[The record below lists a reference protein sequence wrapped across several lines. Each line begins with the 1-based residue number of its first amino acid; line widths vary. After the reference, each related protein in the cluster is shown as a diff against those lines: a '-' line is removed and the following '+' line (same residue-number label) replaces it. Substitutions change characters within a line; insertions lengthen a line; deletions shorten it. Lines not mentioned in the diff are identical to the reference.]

1 MAVAIVLT
9 DKERIL
15 LLEQRVENLEER
27 LAKTEDQ
34 LAIYQAS
41 TITFNHKLSEVGQN
55 ITDLHKAI
63 IGDSYGNPGFV
74 KRMEGLEKFQ
84 DWFEQ
89 KKWWSL
95 GAMAVITAA
104 ITAVIFVMDR
114 IKEVIK

>member
-1 MAVAIVLT
+1 MAGTIVLT

-15 LLEQRVENLEER
+15 LLEQQVEMLEQR
-27 LAKTEDQ
+27 LTKAEDQ
-34 LAIYQAS
+34 LEVYQAGV
-41 TITFNHKLSEVGQN
+41 IKLNHDLTKVGQN

-84 DWFEQ
+84 EWFEQ

-104 ITAVIFVMDR
+104 VTAIFFIMER
-114 IKEVIK
+114 IKDYIK